1 MNNYYKLRI
10 KLKSIKKD
18 IIILFNSEKS
28 LQDFINKLLKDD
40 EIINFG
46 NFGFN
51 KKEIIMYSY
60 HFKRKKESLWKKLK
74 NKLRR
79 K

>member
-1 MNNYYKLRI
+1 MNDYYKLRI

>member
-1 MNNYYKLRI
+1 MNDYYKLRI

-74 NKLRR
+74 NKL
-79 K
+79 KKK